1 MVGCWAHSP
10 GERLDFLIVRQAL
23 ELFQALELPQQW
35 DRVSRMDNWRE
46 FCSSNAASV
55 PVPKTARAWLEALSY
70 LSDAQIDEA
79 VSYATEAEEPQAL
92 IDMDDDDFEE
102 MIEEMTLG
110 DDEASFR
117 AAVATI
123 STAQAPGGNAAAPL
137 QAVVTPASLADKVA
151 AWLPTLRL
159 FDDEQIETVLAYT
172 QQEGTL
178 ADLQGM
184 DNDDFSEMLGELG
197 LSDEADAVT
206 FRAAVAAIDNEPAA
220 AEDCEA
226 DAHRLVRGVSPSAVA
241 EAAPPAHVSG
251 CEPEP
256 KLSILQAASELE
268 QWLRSHYPHEWHKA
282 QLLAQDKSKIV
293 SQMLSKDEEIRQL
306 KAEMEALKQLR
317 AQ

>member
-1 MVGCWAHSP
+1 M
-10 GERLDFLIVRQAL
+10 
-23 ELFQALELPQQW
+23 
-35 DRVSRMDNWRE
+35 
-46 FCSSNAASV
+46 
-55 PVPKTARAWLEALSY
+55 
-70 LSDAQIDEA
+70 
-79 VSYATEAEEPQAL
+79 
-92 IDMDDDDFEE
+92 
-102 MIEEMTLG
+102 
-110 DDEASFR
+110 
-117 AAVATI
+117 
-123 STAQAPGGNAAAPL
+123 
-137 QAVVTPASLADKVA
+137 A

-159 FDDEQIETVLAYT
+159 FDAEQIETVLAYT

-241 EAAPPAHVSG
+241 EAAPPEHVSG

-256 KLSILQAASELE
+256 ELSILQAASELE
-268 QWLRSHYPHEWHKA
+268 QWLRSHYPHEWHQA